1 MVRVIIKVQEL
12 FQLQETIP
20 RHDISNCRKSQ
31 HRAPIIK
38 ILCTFCY
45 AQQHVHANKSLYL
58 FPVSVHISPCFLYI
72 VYKLVFSTTKLIKE
86 SGKKDKKYY
95 IGVQS
100 VSGGLLK
107 VPLRVILAGDSILF
121 FHQKTRFCFD
131 DAAFSSWLVCFEAVL
146 A

>member
-86 SGKKDKKYY
+86 SGKKDKKYWYRYPICSRRVARSTIGSY
-95 IGVQS
+95 IG
-100 VSGGLLK
+100 
-107 VPLRVILAGDSILF
+107 R
-121 FHQKTRFCFD
+121 
-131 DAAFSSWLVCFEAVL
+131 WLYISFL
-146 A
+146 PSKNIFWL